1 MRCVHCGKEV
11 RNGLVFCVHCGR
23 PIKREYA
30 HYACEFYDS
39 VSIRDSVYHIF
50 TSLFGLG
57 KNQMEWKR
65 VDHRSIQKITPET
78 IKDKVGVAKNSYLKY
93 IKTLNTNSS
102 TRLSRNTNQINIDDL
117 VEKGKNLLKYLS
129 Q

>member
-39 VSIRDSVYHIF
+39 VSIRDRIHYIF
-50 TSLFGLG
+50 TSLFGFG

-78 IKDKVGVAKNSYLKY
+78 IKDKVGTAKNSYLKY
-93 IKTLNTNSS
+93 VKTLNTNSS
-102 TRLSRNTNQINIDDL
+102 THLSGNNQINIDDL
-117 VEKGKNLLKYLS
+117 VEKGKNLLKFLS